1 MSAPTP
7 PPAPPRMRRE
17 RLLDALLV
25 GLLVVALAQAGLLAA
40 GGGTLRAYVPLLAA
54 QDPPGQL
61 QADGGAARA
70 LAAKA
75 AVVGEFVTIEDL
87 ARGVLAL
94 ENGTLAGAAPLTA
107 AERDALAPLVR
118 RAAED
123 RLALLAVEGEI
134 AQVEADLQERARRIA
149 ATLTPEQRAWIAA
162 QRDVVSV
169 GEVEQAYW
177 DELLT
182 LSAPPP

>member
-1 MSAPTP
+1 MTRAQ
-7 PPAPPRMRRE
+7 
-17 RLLDALLV
+17 LLDGVLVALL
-25 GLLVVALAQAGLLAA
+25 GVALAQAVLLAA
-40 GGGTLRAYVPLLAA
+40 GGGTVRAYVPLLGAD
-54 QDPPGQL
+54 DPPGQL

-94 ENGTLAGAAPLTA
+94 ENGSLPGAAPLTA
-107 AERDALAPLVR
+107 AERAALAPLVR
-118 RAAED
+118 QAAED

-134 AQVEADLQERARRIA
+134 AAVEASLQDRARRIA
-149 ATLTPEQRAWIAA
+149 ETLTPEQRAWIVA

-169 GEVEQAYW
+169 GELEQAYW
-177 DELLT
+177 DELLA
-182 LSAPPP
+182 LGAP